1 METLLGMNLLFQ
13 ALILIQIMRL
23 SRLMLQQTKSI
34 ENGERKIV
42 GAMVTGDNNTELEIN
57 NIQKLRECEVGIE
70 KEDMQ
75 KNTWHVK
82 QEEPEVLINE
92 VLSEFF

>member
-23 SRLMLQQTKSI
+23 SRLMLQQMKSI
-34 ENGERKIV
+34 ENGETKLV
-42 GAMVTGDNNTELEIN
+42 GAMVTGDNGTELEIN
-57 NIQKLRECEVGIE
+57 NIQKLRECEASIE
-70 KEDMQ
+70 KEDKQ
-75 KNTWHVK
+75 KNTWNVK

>member
-34 ENGERKIV
+34 ENGERKILE
-42 GAMVTGDNNTELEIN
+42 AMVTGDNNTELKIN
-57 NIQKLRECEVGIE
+57 NIQKLRECEAGIE
-70 KEDMQ
+70 KADMQ
-75 KNTWHVK
+75 KNTWRMK
-82 QEEPEVLINE
+82 QDEPEVLINE